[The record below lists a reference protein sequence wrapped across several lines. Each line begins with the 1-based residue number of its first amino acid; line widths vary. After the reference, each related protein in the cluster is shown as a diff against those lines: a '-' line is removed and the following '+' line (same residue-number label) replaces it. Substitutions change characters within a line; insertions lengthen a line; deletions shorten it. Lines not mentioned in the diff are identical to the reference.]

1 MSYRDSRTAH
11 SDLSLNHGQVAWVTS
26 GGMPPSLQ
34 MRSHL
39 HYLRRLGVPFE
50 AWELGKGR
58 GNLMHYGFDHL
69 IELGVALFC
78 LHWGMRPGETATL
91 LVANRA
97 KLRALYRRAW
107 IEQLSSTTD
116 EPCVKSRSPLVP
128 VVCDELFL
136 RIIHDRHS
144 KAPGNFEVLQIRN
157 FDLLVSEKH
166 QVDASI
172 LPLTR
177 LVLEFM
183 ALAREA
189 PEIKRSIKRR
199 RRRHLLIRY

>member
-1 MSYRDSRTAH
+1 MIYGDSRTGD
-11 SDLSLNHGQVAWVTS
+11 SDLSLSHGQVAWVTS
-26 GGMPPSLQ
+26 GGKPPSLQ

-50 AWELGKGR
+50 AWELSKGR

-78 LHWGMRPGETATL
+78 LHRGMRPGEIAPL
-91 LVANRA
+91 LVTNRA
-97 KLRALYRRAW
+97 KLRVLYRRAW
-107 IEQLSSTTD
+107 TEQLSSTTD
-116 EPCVKSRSPLVP
+116 EPCVKSRSAPETGGL
-128 VVCDELFL
+128 CELLL

-157 FDLLVSEKH
+157 FGPLVSEKH
-166 QVDASI
+166 PDEANI

-177 LVLEFM
+177 LVLQLM
-183 ALAREA
+183 ALSREA

-199 RRRHLLIRY
+199 RRHLPIRY